1 MRVLVLLTIATL
13 SLLGATGPT
22 APAGTLEGDILDVG
36 GELYQ
41 MHGGVLYTLD
51 DPALADPNLT
61 MTVTGSR
68 VDDARRK
75 VVRAETI
82 TSAEIAETGARTLGD
97 VLEEQAGIQV
107 NSALGLGQEVVIDGL
122 DGKHVLILIDGRPVN
137 GRVNNRVDV
146 GRIPVSAS
154 SVARIEIVRGPMSAL
169 YGSEALGGVVN
180 IVTKRPSTQPYGEI
194 EIGTQALDGADAGVV
209 VWTNVGLHAKGGAG
223 PVATGV
229 DVNMSDLPSI
239 DRNGDG
245 KSDVPDRRQLGVHAD
260 VAMPLAGALSDV
272 SFRASVDGASSHS
285 VARVSGDAPFS
296 DRARNDEW
304 SAAALVEADVLRTQ
318 GAHAWNDGGALA
330 VDLRLNR
337 YGHLFDKLPRGDD
350 DVPPRFCADGGL
362 PWDVECP
369 APPDLRTDAT
379 LSESRLELRYVDT
392 LIGETDAVPFASEVT
407 VSAGTTLS
415 RQFTTR
421 ENGDGE
427 DTIPGGGARDTFSL
441 FAEVLWRPFPWLAVV
456 PGGRADTTFPAPED
470 VDGTAL
476 APKLALRTDGP
487 FGTAVRASY
496 GRGFRLPS
504 FEERFLRF
512 DHSELGYIVEG
523 TPDLRPERSHGL
535 RAEVIWAP
543 LNEVEL
549 GVEGSLN
556 LVDDLIVEDLSGDF
570 EGIPVFSY
578 ENVGRAYTSTVHTRA
593 SVGPFFGARVNVG
606 YQYLI
611 NAVDASACPPSNAY
625 FCSPEDGA
633 RSLPLRAAHSLD
645 VTARYALAWTGTTIF
660 ARADALSERPLGVDN
675 DGVERI
681 APGWVTLSTGVRQPL
696 FDSIE
701 FVVALENILDAYDP
715 VFGPKPGRTLLFG
728 LRVWD

>member
-1 MRVLVLLTIATL
+1 VRVLVLLTIAL
-13 SLLGATGPT
+13 AALGAVGPA
-22 APAGTLEGDILDVG
+22 APAGTLEGDIVEIG

-68 VDDARRK
+68 VDGSDAKKR
-75 VVRAETI
+75 VVRTETI
-82 TSAEIAETGARTLGD
+82 TSADIAETGARTLGD

-154 SVARIEIVRGPMSAL
+154 SVARIEVVRGPMSAL

-180 IVTKRPSTQPYGEI
+180 IVTKRPTLDPYGEI
-194 EIGTQALDGADAGVV
+194 ELGTQALDNADAGVV
-209 VWTNVGLHAKGGAG
+209 LWSNVGLHARGGLG

-239 DRNGDG
+239 DRNADG
-245 KSDVPDRRQLGVHAD
+245 KSDVPDRRQLGLHAD
-260 VAMPLAGALSDV
+260 VAMPFSGSLSDV

-285 VARVSGDAPFS
+285 VARVAGDAPFS

-304 SAAALVEADVLRTQ
+304 SVAALVEADVLRGD
-318 GAHAWNDGGALA
+318 GAHAWSDGGALA
-330 VDLRLNR
+330 LDLRLNR
-337 YGHLFDKLPRGDD
+337 YGHVFDKLPRGDD
-350 DVPPRFCADGGL
+350 DAPPRFCANGGL
-362 PWDVECP
+362 PWDTECP
-369 APPDLRTDAT
+369 APPDLRTDTT

-392 LIGETDAVPFASEVT
+392 LVDEADAVPFASEVT
-407 VSAGTTLS
+407 TSAGATLS
-415 RQFTTR
+415 RQFIAR
-421 ENGDGE
+421 ENGDGD
-427 DTIPGGGARDTFSL
+427 DTIPGGGGRDTFSL
-441 FAEVLWRPFPWLAVV
+441 FAEVLWRPFPWLAIV
-456 PGGRADTTFPAPED
+456 PGGRADSTFPAPED

-476 APKLALRTDGP
+476 APKLAARVDGP
-487 FGTAVRASY
+487 FGLGVRASY

-523 TPDLRPERSHGL
+523 TADLRPERSHGM
-535 RAEVIWAP
+535 RAELVWSP
-543 LNEVEL
+543 LDEVDL

-556 LVDDLIVEDLSGDF
+556 LVDDLIVEDQNGSDP
-570 EGIPVFSY
+570 EGIPVFAY
-578 ENVGRAYTSTVHTRA
+578 ENVGRAYTSTIHTRA
-593 SVGPFFGARVNVG
+593 SLGPFVGFRVNAS

-611 NAVDASACPPSNAY
+611 NAVDASACPPSNPY
-625 FCSPEDGA
+625 FCAPDEGA

-645 VTARYALAWTGTTIF
+645 VTARYVVPWTSTTVF
-660 ARADALSERPLGVDN
+660 GRVDALSERPLN
-675 DGVERI
+675 VEGDV

-701 FVVALENILDAYDP
+701 AVVALENILDAYDP
-715 VFGPKPGRTLLFG
+715 IFGPKPGRTLMLSV
-728 LRVWD
+728 RVWE